1 MLPIRSTPELTT
13 SIPARCRVPQIT
25 TPRAPETGQDNPE
38 AGRRTQAPAQ
48 SGKAPGPTRGPTEG
62 GGPLPRPAP
71 SGRCRRAGGAPDP
84 LHGGPLHNHK
94 KGGMLWQTM

>member
-38 AGRRTQAPAQ
+38 AGRRARAPAQ
-48 SGKAPGPTRGPTEG
+48 SGEAPGPTRGPTEG
-62 GGPLPRPAP
+62 GGPLPV
-71 SGRCRRAGGAPDP
+71 P
-84 LHGGPLHNHK
+84 LHQGAARG
-94 KGGMLWQTM
+94 QRCS